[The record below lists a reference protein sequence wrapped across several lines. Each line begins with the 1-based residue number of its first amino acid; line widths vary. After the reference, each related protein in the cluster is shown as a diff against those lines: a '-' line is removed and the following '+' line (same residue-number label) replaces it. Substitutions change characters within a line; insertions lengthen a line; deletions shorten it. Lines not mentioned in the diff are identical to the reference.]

1 MCSRFRDGIW
11 AIALTLLVCGC
22 AGSDQRRPVAAQAN
36 VEAPAPRR
44 VLRIAADP
52 NNLPFS
58 NENLE
63 GFENKIAKVIAADLG
78 ADVEYVW
85 RAQRRGFFRHAFK
98 EDGCELVLG
107 VPAHFDM
114 AATTSPYYRSTY
126 VFVYRADR
134 GLKIASFD
142 DPKLRELKI
151 GIHGMGDAD
160 EGSGPPAGFALA
172 RRGLQN
178 NVVGFSIYGDY
189 RQPNPPARIIEAV
202 AKGEIDVAVVWGP
215 LAGYFARR
223 QAVPLE
229 VVPVSPA
236 IDPPGLPFAFDISVG
251 VKKGDK
257 QLKEEVD
264 GVLARHRREIGKI
277 LDEYGVPRVLAAEAP
292 SATVE

>member
-1 MCSRFRDGIW
+1 MCSRFRDGLC
-11 AIALTLLVCGC
+11 ALMLTVLACGC
-22 AGSDQRRPVAAQAN
+22 AQSSPRPGNAP
-36 VEAPAPRR
+36 EARAAPRR

-58 NENLE
+58 NEKLE

-126 VFVYRADR
+126 VFVSRADR
-134 GLKIASFD
+134 ELKIASFD
-142 DPKLRELKI
+142 DPRLRELKI
-151 GIHGMGDAD
+151 GIHVMGDAD

-189 RQPNPPARIIEAV
+189 RRPNPPSHIIDAV
-202 AKGEIDVAVVWGP
+202 ANGEIDVAVVWGP
-215 LAGYFARR
+215 LAGYFAAREP
-223 QAVPLE
+223 VPL
-229 VVPVSPA
+229 VVTAVSPA
-236 IDPPGLPFAFDISVG
+236 VDPPGVRFAFDISVG
-251 VKKGDK
+251 VKKGDP
-257 QLKEEVD
+257 QLKEELD
-264 GVLARHRREIGKI
+264 GVLSRRRPEIEKI
-277 LDEYGVPRVLAAEAP
+277 LDEYGVPRVPPAAQTA
-292 SATVE
+292 SVR

>member
-63 GFENKIAKVIAADLG
+63 GFENKIAKVIAADLD

-126 VFVYRADR
+126 VFVSRADR

-142 DPKLRELKI
+142 DPKLREL
-151 GIHGMGDAD
+151 
-160 EGSGPPAGFALA
+160 
-172 RRGLQN
+172 
-178 NVVGFSIYGDY
+178 
-189 RQPNPPARIIEAV
+189 
-202 AKGEIDVAVVWGP
+202 
-215 LAGYFARR
+215 
-223 QAVPLE
+223 
-229 VVPVSPA
+229 
-236 IDPPGLPFAFDISVG
+236 
-251 VKKGDK
+251 
-257 QLKEEVD
+257 
-264 GVLARHRREIGKI
+264 
-277 LDEYGVPRVLAAEAP
+277 
-292 SATVE
+292 